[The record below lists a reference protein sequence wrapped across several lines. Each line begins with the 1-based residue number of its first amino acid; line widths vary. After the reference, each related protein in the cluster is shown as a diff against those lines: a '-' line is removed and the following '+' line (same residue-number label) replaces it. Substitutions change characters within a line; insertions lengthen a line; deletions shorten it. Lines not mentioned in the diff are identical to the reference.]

1 MIRFKTK
8 GTNQVYFHSINA
20 LRNQIIVTIV
30 LYITEEMQRKIEKM
44 QEELMKV
51 QLKYQK
57 ELEKLERENK
67 ELRKQLLLRGS
78 SIAASRKI
86 KV

>member
-1 MIRFKTK
+1 
-8 GTNQVYFHSINA
+8 
-20 LRNQIIVTIV
+20 
-30 LYITEEMQRKIEKM
+30 MQRKIDKM

-67 ELRKQLLLRGS
+67 ELRKQLLLRGAS
-78 SIAASRKI
+78 TTASRKI
-86 KV
+86 KVTVRVPLIHNRKAQRWIALFLRNP

>member
-1 MIRFKTK
+1 
-8 GTNQVYFHSINA
+8 
-20 LRNQIIVTIV
+20 
-30 LYITEEMQRKIEKM
+30 MQQKIDKM

-57 ELEKLERENK
+57 ELEKLERDNK
-67 ELRKQLLLRGS
+67 ELRKQLLLRGNS
-78 SIAASRKI
+78 GSANRKI

>member
-1 MIRFKTK
+1 MIPCQDLNWLITL
-8 GTNQVYFHSINA
+8 S
-20 LRNQIIVTIV
+20 
-30 LYITEEMQRKIEKM
+30 ITENMQQKIDKM

-57 ELEKLERENK
+57 ELEKLERDNK
-67 ELRKQLLLRGS
+67 ELRKQLLLRGNS
-78 SIAASRKI
+78 GSANRKI

>member
-1 MIRFKTK
+1 
-8 GTNQVYFHSINA
+8 
-20 LRNQIIVTIV
+20 
-30 LYITEEMQRKIEKM
+30 MQQKIEKM

-67 ELRKQLLLRGS
+67 ELRKQLLLKGPS
-78 SIAASRKI
+78 ATNGRKI
-86 KV
+86 KVFFLIKISHSVYILNNI